1 MVLFMVWIGLYPR
14 PFIERIEP
22 TVGVLLGRLER
33 AGATRHL
40 ELPRAPLQARA
51 E

>member
-1 MVLFMVWIGLYPR
+1 MVWIGIYPR

-22 TVGVLLGRLER
+22 TVDVLLGRLAR

-40 ELPRAPLQARA
+40 EVPRPPGTVQARA
-51 E
+51 D